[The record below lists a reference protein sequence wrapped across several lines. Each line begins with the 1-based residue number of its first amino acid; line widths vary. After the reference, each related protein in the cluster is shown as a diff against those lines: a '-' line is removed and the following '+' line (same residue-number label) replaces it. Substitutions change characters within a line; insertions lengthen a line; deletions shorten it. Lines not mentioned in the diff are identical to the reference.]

1 MLKSGRLLAALGAF
15 LTISNL
21 AVNSF
26 VQQSIIYESKTFA
39 VANATVPTAVLYDSL
54 GYNNSGATVDEW
66 AGMAEWSMM
75 SAVLSSIYANS
86 AVSYAVAPDCQTGNC
101 SWPSEGSS
109 YETLAM
115 CSACTDI
122 THELISNASG
132 HYLPSGFNLVLNA
145 SETAEVPLMN
155 VTALRTGTMY
165 TSQDWL
171 DDVPDGPNEVYYAS
185 SVYWNNSIGAV
196 YAFSIIA
203 NAINPVAAECLLQ
216 FCVQSM
222 VANARN
228 GVFQERVLSQRPVN
242 YSSWFDTDLA
252 PPAGSFGPSFDA
264 LMALS
269 DFLTQTLSGWVY
281 GPSQTPNSTVATPA
295 VQQHPN
301 WWSSNE
307 MVAIYRSFLLDP
319 AASINELATALG
331 QSMTV
336 NMRSRPGTM
345 VPVQGTAFQGLSVVR
360 IAWSWMSMP
369 IALLALAWLLLVLT
383 VCGTRKHGLGA
394 WRNDALAVLLHGID
408 PDVRRRMGPLN
419 EMKDME
425 EVAEETVL
433 VLGLERGSWRLGRP

>member
-1 MLKSGRLLAALGAF
+1 MLTPGRLLAALGAF
-15 LTISNL
+15 LTISIL
-21 AVNSF
+21 AINPF
-26 VQQSIIYESKTFA
+26 VQQTIIYESKAFA
-39 VANATVPTAVLYDSL
+39 VANSTVPTAVLYNSL
-54 GYNNSGATVDEW
+54 GYNNSGMTANQWD
-66 AGMAEWSMM
+66 GMAEGSMM
-75 SAVLSSIYANS
+75 SAVLSSIYVNS
-86 AVSYAVAPDCQTGNC
+86 AVSYAVTPNCQTGNC
-101 SWPSEGSS
+101 SWPSEGNS
-109 YETLAM
+109 YETLAI

-132 HYLPSGFNLVLNA
+132 HYLPYGFSLVPNA
-145 SETAEVPLMN
+145 SETTEVPLMN

-171 DDVPDGPNEVYYAS
+171 NDVPNDPNEVYYAS
-185 SVYWNNSIGAV
+185 SVYWNNSLGAV

-203 NAINPVAAECLLQ
+203 NAIKPVAAECLLR

-222 VANARN
+222 VANASN

-242 YSSWFDTDLA
+242 YSSWLDTGLA

-281 GPSQTPNSTVATPA
+281 GPSQMPKSTVATPA

-319 AASINELATALG
+319 ATSINEFVTAMG

-336 NMRSRPGTM
+336 NMRMRPENM
-345 VPVQGTAFQGLSVVR
+345 VLVQGTAFQGQSVVR
-360 IAWSWMSMP
+360 IDWSWISMP
-369 IALLALAWLLLVLT
+369 IALLALTLLLLVLT
-383 VCGTRKHGLGA
+383 VRSTRKHRLEA
-394 WRNDALAVLLHGID
+394 WRNDVLAMLLHGID
-408 PDVRRRMGPLN
+408 PDVRQGMGPLN
-419 EMKDME
+419 KLENME
-425 EVAEETVL
+425 EVAEKTTL
-433 VLGLERGSWRLGRP
+433 VLRLENGSWQLSRP

>member
-1 MLKSGRLLAALGAF
+1 MPGRLLAALGAF
-15 LTISNL
+15 LTISVL
-21 AVNSF
+21 AVDPF
-26 VQQSIIYESKTFA
+26 VQQIIAYESEAFA
-39 VANATVPTAVLYDSL
+39 VANSTVPTALLYDSL
-54 GYNNSGATVDEW
+54 GYNNSGTTANEW
-66 AGMAEWSMM
+66 DGMAEGSMM
-75 SAVLSSIYANS
+75 SAVLSSLYANS
-86 AVSYAVAPDCQTGNC
+86 DVSYAVTPNCQTGNC

-109 YETLAM
+109 YETLAI

-132 HYLPSGFNLVLNA
+132 HYLPYGFGLILNA
-145 SETAEVPLMN
+145 SETEEVPLMN

-171 DDVPDGPNEVYYAS
+171 DDVPDSPNEVYYAS
-185 SVYWNNSIGAV
+185 SVYWNNSLGAV

-222 VANARN
+222 VANASN

-242 YSSWFDTDLA
+242 YSSWFDTGLA

-281 GPSQTPNSTVATPA
+281 GPSQMPKSTVATPE

-301 WWSSNE
+301 WWSSTE
-307 MVAIYRSFLLDP
+307 MVATYRSFLLDP
-319 AASINELATALG
+319 AASITELATAIG

-336 NMRSRPGTM
+336 NMRTRPGN
-345 VPVQGTAFQGLSVVR
+345 VVLVQGTAFQGLLVVR
-360 IAWSWMSMP
+360 IHWPWISMP
-369 IALLALAWLLLVLT
+369 IALLALTLLLLVVT
-383 VCGTRKHGLGA
+383 VCSTRKHRLEA
-394 WRNDALAVLLHGID
+394 WRNDALAMVLHGID

-419 EMKDME
+419 KLKDME
-425 EVAEETVL
+425 ELAEETTL
-433 VLGLERGSWRLGRP
+433 VLGLERGSCRLGMP